1 MPQMKEQVIM
11 LILLAALCEKKKN
24 KQITWVLCFYQQM
37 KTRSIRQGNQ
47 YSQKFHPYVYVTCRA
62 ITVVTCSSRDVY
74 CIALFF
80 KLIFADHWP
89 LFVQWIFVQHCHVLC
104 KTRYHS
110 IWELIW
116 YHWRQLLLFKPC
128 PCMLSTTKKRSPY
141 HQIFASFSRW
151 SHKAM
156 HPWHSRCVIKALFL
170 ATTIISN
177 RQNFIRGVAIYSR
190 TEESIWAGALSN
202 M

>member
-1 MPQMKEQVIM
+1 MWPVGPSQWS
-11 LILLAALCEKKKN
+11 LAHRVMFIA
-24 KQITWVLCFYQQM
+24 F
-37 KTRSIRQGNQ
+37 
-47 YSQKFHPYVYVTCRA
+47 
-62 ITVVTCSSRDVY
+62 
-74 CIALFF
+74 ALFF

-89 LFVQWIFVQHCHVLC
+89 LFVQWIFVQHRHVLC

-156 HPWHSRCVIKALFL
+156 HPCHSRCIIKALFL

-177 RQNFIRGVAIYSR
+177 RRNFIRGVAIYSR
-190 TEESIWAGALSN
+190 MEESIWAGALSN
-202 M
+202 MSWTIRQLCNIHNKSVSMLANTDDSLRSQAPLQKL